1 MQANTTLDS
10 TKIVDTVERLALRIE
25 ERFPSSGLHGVALT
39 LLDLARHTGR
49 ESDAIDKPIYYL
61 RCVSAVLL
69 VIIGVLLCMGIW
81 LLFKDL
87 LGNSSNLNPSE
98 LVPLLESGANEVVLI
113 GVVVFFLIGFERRI
127 KRQKALKAIHQLRA
141 VAHVI
146 DMHQLTKDPAAYND
160 SYVSTASSPQ
170 RSLTTAELI
179 RYLDYCSELLSLT
192 GKLAALYI
200 QRFDDEVALSAA
212 NDIENLTTQLS
223 RKIWQKVMIAHN
235 TSGD

>member
-1 MQANTTLDS
+1 MQVNTTLDS
-10 TKIVDTVERLALRIE
+10 AKIVDTVERLVIRIE
-25 ERFPSSGLHGVALT
+25 ERFPASGLQGVALT

-61 RCVSAVLL
+61 RCISAVLL
-69 VIIGVLLCMGIW
+69 VIIAILLCIGMW

-87 LGNSSNLNPSE
+87 LSNSDNLNPSE

-113 GVVVFFLIGFERRI
+113 GVVVFFLLGFERRI
-127 KRQKALKAIHQLRA
+127 KRQKALRAIHKLRA

-146 DMHQLTKDPAAYND
+146 DMHQLTKDPGVYGE
-160 SYVSTASSPQ
+160 SYVSTASSPE
-170 RSLTTAELI
+170 RSLSTAELI

-223 RKIWQKVMIAHN
+223 RKIWQKVMIAQN
-235 TSGD
+235 TKGD

>member
-1 MQANTTLDS
+1 
-10 TKIVDTVERLALRIE
+10 
-25 ERFPSSGLHGVALT
+25 
-39 LLDLARHTGR
+39 
-49 ESDAIDKPIYYL
+49 
-61 RCVSAVLL
+61 
-69 VIIGVLLCMGIW
+69 
-81 LLFKDL
+81 
-87 LGNSSNLNPSE
+87 
-98 LVPLLESGANEVVLI
+98 LI

-212 NDIENLTTQLS
+212 NDIENLTTHLS

>member
-10 TKIVDTVERLALRIE
+10 SKIVDTVERLCVRIE
-25 ERFPSSGLHGVALT
+25 ERFPASGLHGVALT

-49 ESDAIDKPIYYL
+49 ESDAIDKPIYSL

-69 VIIGVLLCMGIW
+69 AVIAVLFCIGIW
-81 LLFKDL
+81 LLFKEL
-87 LGNSSNLNPSE
+87 FSGQSNLNPSE
-98 LVPLLESGANEVVLI
+98 LVPLLESGANEIVLI
-113 GVVVFFLIGFERRI
+113 GIVVFFLIGFERRI

-146 DMHQLTKDPAAYND
+146 DMHQLTKDPAAYGE
-160 SYVSTASSPQ
+160 SYVSTASSPK

-179 RYLDYCSELLSLT
+179 RYLDYCSELLSIT

-223 RKIWQKVMIAHN
+223 RKIWQKAMIAHN
-235 TSGD
+235 NKGN

>member
-10 TKIVDTVERLALRIE
+10 TKIVDTVERLVLRIE

-87 LGNSSNLNPSE
+87 L
-98 LVPLLESGANEVVLI
+98 
-113 GVVVFFLIGFERRI
+113 R
-127 KRQKALKAIHQLRA
+127 KRGG
-141 VAHVI
+141 I
-146 DMHQLTKDPAAYND
+146 DRCCCIL
-160 SYVSTASSPQ
+160 
-170 RSLTTAELI
+170 
-179 RYLDYCSELLSLT
+179 
-192 GKLAALYI
+192 
-200 QRFDDEVALSAA
+200 FDRV
-212 NDIENLTTQLS
+212 
-223 RKIWQKVMIAHN
+223 
-235 TSGD
+235 